1 MAAVCPHGM
10 SGESRT
16 CARSRASLRR
26 ALKALLL
33 RARWFLPGKGQPVFD
48 LLHKRKYL
56 LSMFTINRLG

>member
-1 MAAVCPHGM
+1 M

-26 ALKALLL
+26 AVKALLL
-33 RARWFLPGKGQPVFD
+33 RRVGSVRKGKSEIQGKLTLRLAVYD

-56 LSMFTINRLG
+56 FSKFKIN